1 MKRTIKFRG
10 KDVFTETWRYGDL
23 VHNQK
28 VTATGLEPRTMVG
41 GYEVIPETVG
51 QFTGFFDMDN
61 NEVYEDDLVE
71 STKDKRGVH
80 YCVVF
85 LDGSF
90 NLRRPNCKTYI
101 PFMYQTDNHGRFL
114 YLRVKG
120 NIHAV

>member
-1 MKRTIKFRG
+1 MPTIY
-10 KDVFTETWRYGDL
+10 KD
-23 VHNQK
+23 
-28 VTATGLEPRTMVG
+28 
-41 GYEVIPETVG
+41 
-51 QFTGFFDMDN
+51 
-61 NEVYEDDLVE
+61 VYEDDLVE